1 MKMATVLTPEA
12 LAAQRETLF
21 NQQQQ
26 ATIQQAQQSAMGQ
39 RAQLNQS
46 ISAARQDYQQ
56 ARLQAQEGFYQRN
69 RDVLTATSMRGLA
82 DSGQANIAQVQ
93 SQTAYGETI
102 SGLYGQKQ
110 AVEQQAV
117 TQRQMIEQNLAA
129 VTTEANLQRG
139 RQQLESDTQLF
150 QQVQAI
156 DDNRKAQVIQLM
168 QLAETGEYTGS
179 QLKAYADA
187 YGVTEEDLTTILNAS
202 RYFDPTGGLDFKERF
217 DWDEVGDTTLAGGSQ
232 LGLIGLGVGL
242 LTGVLKEFAA
252 QWAKTRTVSGDGV
265 EFSGTGAEIITQVN
279 QYYSGFEG
287 SDQISAAIDPSFLGQ
302 NDRVVFKYKGQTFNT
317 YNEALA
323 AYRASR

>member
-1 MKMATVLTPEA
+1 
-12 LAAQRETLF
+12 
-21 NQQQQ
+21 
-26 ATIQQAQQSAMGQ
+26 
-39 RAQLNQS
+39 
-46 ISAARQDYQQ
+46 
-56 ARLQAQEGFYQRN
+56 
-69 RDVLTATSMRGLA
+69 MRGLA